1 MSLLQQALDYLGW
14 KTDDLDGEEVDPDGY
29 DDLGGVEDHT
39 PGHDSGVIPLRHERA
54 EFAGVSI
61 VRADPAN
68 MDQATTVADEIKRR
82 RPVLL
87 NLQGAAEPEAKRIR
101 DFLVLHYKATERDDS
116 AFWNHC
122 REMPIPDALRANGMA
137 PLPPYIADRRD
148 YLPSDATDYQTIYAA
163 PEGSVAA
170 PTAGLHFT
178 PELMAALQAQG

>member
-1 MSLLQQALDYLGW
+1 MSLLQQALDYLGR

-87 NLQGAAEPEAKRIR
+87 NLQGAAEPEAKRVR
-101 DFLVLHYKATERDDS
+101 DFLAGVTYGLNGYMRRIADWVFICAPFD
-116 AFWNHC
+116 
-122 REMPIPDALRANGMA
+122 MPVEKLMLDGPRSSEARYEN
-137 PLPPYIADRRD
+137 ADRR
-148 YLPSDATDYQTIYAA
+148 SIQ
-163 PEGSVAA
+163 
-170 PTAGLHFT
+170 
-178 PELMAALQAQG
+178 EL